1 MYGFGST
8 ACSSSSCTKSFVL
21 LTQRSRNILNLEK
34 HEKWRRNQIVLCSF
48 HSNCEAIPCQ
58 YVVQQQGSK
67 KSRGTA
73 HSRPPGAVLQDTV
86 WSDGKVPAAR
96 RQCTHSQHSRILT
109 QLTNDRK
116 QRALE
121 IIFLDEN
128 RSVKSQSYLDMKTFS
143 FTSFY
148 LLHWIFM
155 FPSVLFKVSW
165 IFCNT
170 IHKRWHNEYRE
181 NVTKWCV
188 TM

>member
-1 MYGFGST
+1 ML
-8 ACSSSSCTKSFVL
+8 CSSKAPRKAGAQ
-21 LTQRSRNILNLEK
+21 LTAGLQE
-34 HEKWRRNQIVLCSF
+34 
-48 HSNCEAIPCQ
+48 PCC
-58 YVVQQQGSK
+58 
-67 KSRGTA
+67 R
-73 HSRPPGAVLQDTV
+73 DTE
-86 WSDGKVPAAR
+86 WSDGKVPAAPK
-96 RQCTHSQHSRILT
+96 QCTHSSLCAITQHSSILT
-109 QLTNDRK
+109 QLINDRK

-128 RSVKSQSYLDMKTFS
+128 RSVKSQSYLDTKTFS
-143 FTSFY
+143 FTSFC

>member
-1 MYGFGST
+1 MKTEGVTKQFCILST
-8 ACSSSSCTKSFVL
+8 LIVKQSPVSTLCSSKAPRKTGAQ
-21 LTQRSRNILNLEK
+21 LTASLQE
-34 HEKWRRNQIVLCSF
+34 
-48 HSNCEAIPCQ
+48 PCC
-58 YVVQQQGSK
+58 
-67 KSRGTA
+67 RG
-73 HSRPPGAVLQDTV
+73 TV

-96 RQCTHSQHSRILT
+96 RQCSHSTSSFCAITWHGSILT
-109 QLTNDRK
+109 QLINDRK
-116 QRALE
+116 QGALE
-121 IIFLDEN
+121 IIFLNGN
-128 RSVKSQSYLDMKTFS
+128 RSVKSQSFLDMKTFS

-170 IHKRWHNEYRE
+170 IHKRWHNENRE